1 MSFYLVEDEKFIFIP
16 YNLLAIDFEFI
27 TTKIVENK
35 AKKYFQEIIEVG
47 VIFKSESLTQK
58 YSKVIKP
65 RYFLNSKDKSKS
77 IYGGRFSYDDI
88 KNGEEINKVFLELQ
102 QLYTPKE
109 TLWISWGKAEYDILK
124 TVCNKYGINLPFLK
138 EDYLDLSLEFKE
150 FYGIGQNASLDK
162 ALNYLNI
169 PIINRHYAIFDAQAL
184 MSIIHKMFKDGYR
197 LKDKDYEIL

>member
-1 MSFYLVEDEKFIFIP
+1 MSFYLVEDEEFIFIP

-162 ALNYLNI
+162 ALSYLNI

>member
-1 MSFYLVEDEKFIFIP
+1 MSFFLVEDEEFIFIP

-27 TTKIVENK
+27 TTKIIENK

-65 RYFLNSKDKSKS
+65 KYFLNSKDKSKS
-77 IYGGRFSYDDI
+77 IYGGRFSYDAI
-88 KNGEEINKVFLELQ
+88 KNGEEINNVFLELK

-109 TLWISWGKAEYDILK
+109 TIWISWGKAEYDILK
-124 TVCNKYGINLPFLK
+124 MVCNKYGINLPFLK

-150 FYGIGQNASLDK
+150 FYSINQNTSLDK

-169 PIINRHYAIFDAQAL
+169 PIINRHYAIFDAEAL
-184 MSIIHKMFKDGYR
+184 MSIIYKMFKDGYR

>member
-1 MSFYLVEDEKFIFIP
+1 MSFYLVEDEEFIFIP

-88 KNGEEINKVFLELQ
+88 ENGEEINKVFLELQ

>member
-1 MSFYLVEDEKFIFIP
+1 MSFYLVEDEEFIFIP

-35 AKKYFQEIIEVG
+35 AKKYFQEIIEIG

-88 KNGEEINKVFLELQ
+88 ENGEEINKVFLELQ

>member
-1 MSFYLVEDEKFIFIP
+1 MSFYLVEDEEFIFIP

-35 AKKYFQEIIEVG
+35 AKKYFQEIIEIG

>member
-1 MSFYLVEDEKFIFIP
+1 MSFYLVEDEEFIFVP

-35 AKKYFQEIIEVG
+35 AKKHFQEIIEVG
-47 VIFKSESLTQK
+47 VVFKSESLTQK
-58 YSKVIKP
+58 YSKVIRPK
-65 RYFLNSKDKSKS
+65 YFLNSKNKSKS

-88 KNGEEINKVFLELQ
+88 KNGEEIDKVLLRLK

-138 EDYLDLSLEFKE
+138 EDYLDLSIEFKE
-150 FYGIGQNASLDK
+150 FYDINQNISLDK
-162 ALNYLNI
+162 ALNYLNM
-169 PIINRHYAIFDAQAL
+169 PIINRHYALWDAEAL
-184 MSIIHKMFKDGYR
+184 MRIIYTMFKNGYR

>member
-1 MSFYLVEDEKFIFIP
+1 MSFYLVEDEEFIFIP